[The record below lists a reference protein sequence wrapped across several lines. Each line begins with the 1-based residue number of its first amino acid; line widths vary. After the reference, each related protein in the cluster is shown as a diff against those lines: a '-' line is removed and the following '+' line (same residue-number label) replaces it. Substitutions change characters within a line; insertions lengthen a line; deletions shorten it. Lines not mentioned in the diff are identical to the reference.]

1 MRLLKTK
8 MNIIVFDG
16 VCNFCNR
23 IVRIII
29 RHDPSAQIHFTAQQS
44 EAGEK
49 LMREISIKENSNS
62 ILFVKDGLV
71 YYKSDAVIEIAKLL
85 SGWPSI
91 LQYSIII
98 PRFIRNFIYELVA
111 ANRYRIFGKQ
121 VQCMVPKEKDIGRFL
136 I

>member
-23 IVRIII
+23 VVQIII
-29 RHDPSAQIHFTAQQS
+29 RHDPSAQIHFTAQQT

-49 LMREISIKENSNS
+49 LLHQYSIKES
-62 ILFVKDGLV
+62 ISSVVFITKGAV
-71 YYKSDAVIEIAKLL
+71 YYQLDAVIEIAKLL
-85 SGWPSI
+85 TGWPSVFK
-91 LQYSIII
+91 YTIIV
-98 PRFIRNFIYELVA
+98 PRFFRNYIYQLIA
-111 ANRYRIFGKQ
+111 ANRYRLFGKLD
-121 VQCMVPKEKDIGRFL
+121 QCMVPKEEDKKRF

>member
-23 IVRIII
+23 VVRIII
-29 RHDPSAQIHFTAQQS
+29 RHDPTAQIHFTAQQS

-49 LMREISIKENSNS
+49 LMNEISIKENSNS
-62 ILFVKDGLV
+62 VLFVKDGLV
-71 YYKSDAVIEIAKLL
+71 YYKTDAVIEIAKLL
-85 SGWPSI
+85 TGWPRI
-91 LQYSIII
+91 LQYSIIV

-111 ANRYRIFGKQ
+111 ANRYRLFGKQ
-121 VQCMVPKEKDIGRFL
+121 DQCMVPKEKDRGRFL
-136 I
+136 F